1 MDKHSSYLI
10 IGNGIA
16 GVTAAETLRA
26 ADATCAIT
34 IVADEF
40 FPVYYRP
47 ALKDYLAGRLTEER
61 LWARPS
67 TFYQQQRV
75 RFVPG
80 HVVSIQARQQY
91 VHLHDGQHIPYD
103 KLLLAHGARARQL
116 LCPGHDLAGVLTL
129 RNVPD
134 YQQLLLRLTD
144 AKRIVVCGSGTLA
157 LESAEAL
164 RHLGYEVIHLLRYST
179 IWPEVLDATAS
190 DLVLQEERR
199 DGIDVRTEEEIAQL
213 IGTDG
218 QVREVITTRGTHIP
232 CDLVLIAIGI
242 EPHID
247 FVRAS
252 GIACGRGIQVDEAMR
267 TNVPGIYAAGDVVET
282 KDTVA
287 GRTRVLGQWYPAIQ
301 QAQIAAKGMLE
312 RESARREKLAPNT
325 FYNATFLYGLDFVS
339 IGQTTAPQQAGCY
352 ELIAEPQPRTYR
364 KIVFQQGIPTG
375 ILFLGKTEHAFAY
388 KRAIEHRVNLNAVI
402 NSLFADDF
410 DLADWLDEQHVP
422 LASID
427 ETAAAQGTQVALQS
441 LAGECAVLVPVPH
454 RRVTVSLEERPL
466 QPAIENA
473 VFLIGRQQDA
483 ALFIDHTSVSRQHAE
498 ITYAHGQYILR
509 DLGSFNGTFV
519 NRNRLASGA
528 VHVLKQDD
536 LIRFGDVRVRFQAP
550 EVATRDND
558 LAKKEMP
565 VAGGGHRS
573 DMRILSEKRVQFE
586 IDMCIGC
593 DRCMAACPI
602 PLSAQ
607 VSISDLNQAT
617 ISPEV
622 APHVARFTDE
632 CILCGS
638 CVPVCPVDNHRDLLM
653 VSLKQRFGSAWEG
666 PVDETQLQ
674 LALPQGVSIPVLSK
688 LLRSQ
693 RILRDPQQVP
703 TSYLL
708 HLALASKFL
717 QIDPGTTVL
726 RQGEYGRNLYM
737 ILTGTLVLSAS
748 DVNEKEIPL
757 AILNAGELIGEYGML
772 TGQPYNTTARAQTAA
787 LVLQIP
793 EQVMQRLMELVPAI
807 KNFFTGLNADHF
819 LASVLKRMALF
830 QGVADDLLQYLIS
843 QAQIKLY
850 DRNARLFSEGEQ
862 GRPAR
867 ETVHILLEGIV
878 KVARQKVLPDTLEV
892 SERIIAYR
900 QSGDYFAGGLD
911 LLGDSR
917 AVSATAINRT
927 HVAEIP
933 YLAIQFLF
941 QRYPEVEQRF
951 RLRLQE
957 YMASNLS
964 MQTGEFPAISVS
976 SPAAVDAML
985 KANFHA
991 LVDDGVVEG
1000 TEVLVIDLDTC
1011 IHCSECEEACARR
1024 HGRSRMNRKGVVL
1037 NNLTVVTACRQCQD
1051 PVCMLCSRAGIARLP
1066 NGEVYITD
1074 SCIGC
1079 GICAERCPYDAI
1091 SIVNIEDEVESEA
1104 LSGWQRFSE
1113 IFHKGIITERQR
1125 RKLPVL
1131 NGQAASSGKGSLTP
1145 GPLEKPQQYAGYEEM
1160 RKKVAIKCDL
1170 CAGYNDQ
1177 ACVQACPVGA
1187 AFRVRPS
1194 VFFGTTEEILKR

>member
-1 MDKHSSYLI
+1 VGKQQSYLI
-10 IGNGIA
+10 IGNGIT

-26 ADATCAIT
+26 ADATCSIT

-80 HVVSIQARQQY
+80 HVMGIQAEQRY
-91 VHLHDGQHIPYD
+91 VQLHDGQRINYD
-103 KLLLAHGARARQL
+103 KLLLAHGGRARRL
-116 LCPGHDLAGVLTL
+116 LCPGQDLAGVMTL
-129 RNVPD
+129 RNVTD

-157 LESAEAL
+157 LESTEAL
-164 RHLGYEVIHLLRYST
+164 RHLGYEIIHLLRYNT

-199 DGIDVRTEEEIAQL
+199 DGIDVRTEEEIAEL
-213 IGTDG
+213 VGTNG
-218 QVREVITTRGTHIP
+218 QVSEVITTRGTHIP

-252 GIACGRGIQVDEAMR
+252 GIACGRGVQVDATMR
-267 TNVPGIYAAGDVVET
+267 TNMPGIYAAGDVVET
-282 KDTVA
+282 RDVLT
-287 GRTRVLGQWYPAIQ
+287 GRTRVVGQWYPAIQ
-301 QAQIAAKGMLE
+301 QAQIAAKEMLE
-312 RESARREKLAPNT
+312 PESAQREKPLRDT
-325 FYNATFLYGLDFVS
+325 LYNATFLYGLDFVS
-339 IGQTTAPQQAGCY
+339 LGQTIVPQQAGYY
-352 ELIAEPQPRTYR
+352 ELIAEPQPRAYR

-375 ILFLGKTEHAFAY
+375 ILFLGRTAQAFAY
-388 KRAIEHRVNLNAVI
+388 KRAIDQRVNLTSILNF
-402 NSLFADDF
+402 LFADDF
-410 DLADWLDEQHVP
+410 DLADWLDGQHVP
-422 LASID
+422 PATID
-427 ETAAAQGTQVALQS
+427 ETDAEQGTQAAMRS
-441 LAGECAVLVPVPH
+441 PAGAVLVPVPH
-454 RRVTVSLEERPL
+454 PRVVVSLEEKPL
-466 QPAIENA
+466 QLTSENA
-473 VFLIGRQQDA
+473 LFLIGRQQDA
-483 ALFIDHTSVSRQHAE
+483 ALFIDHTSVSRLHAE
-498 ITYAHGQYILR
+498 ITYVHGQYLVR
-509 DLGSFNGTFV
+509 DMDSFNGTFV
-519 NRNRLASGA
+519 NMNKLAPGA
-528 VHVLKQDD
+528 MHVLKPHDM
-536 LIRFGDVRVRFQAP
+536 IRFGDVRVSFQAP
-550 EVATRDND
+550 EVAKRESDS
-558 LAKKEMP
+558 AKDTHV

-573 DMRILSEKRVQFE
+573 DMRILSEKHVKFE

-607 VSISDLNQAT
+607 VSISDLNHAT

-653 VSLKQRFGSAWEG
+653 VSLKQRFGSSWES
-666 PVDETQLQ
+666 PIDETLLQ
-674 LALPQGVSIPVLSK
+674 QALPQGISEPLLIN
-688 LLRSQ
+688 LLRTQS
-693 RILRDPQQVP
+693 ILQDPQLVP
-703 TSYLL
+703 TAYLL
-708 HLALASKFL
+708 HLALASQFL
-717 QIDPGTTVL
+717 QIEPGTTVL

-737 ILTGTLVLSAS
+737 ILDGTLVLSAS

-757 AILNAGELIGEYGML
+757 AILSVGELIGEYGML

-793 EQVMQRLMELVPAI
+793 EQVMQRLMELVPSI

-819 LASVLKRMALF
+819 LASILKRLALF
-830 QGVADDLLQYLIS
+830 QGVADDMLQYLIS
-843 QAQIKLY
+843 QAQVTLY
-850 DRNARLFSEGEQ
+850 DRNARLFSEEEQ

-878 KVARQKVLPDTLEV
+878 KVARQKMLPNMNET

-900 QSGDYFAGGLD
+900 QSGDYFVGGLD

-917 AVSATAINRT
+917 AVTVTAINRT

-933 YLAIQFLF
+933 YLVIQFLF

-951 RLRLQE
+951 RMRVQE

-964 MQTGEFPAISVS
+964 MQTGAMPALSIS

-985 KANFHA
+985 KANFHT

-1091 SIVNIEDEVESEA
+1091 SIVDIENEVESEA

-1113 IFHKGIITERQR
+1113 IFHKGIVTERQR

-1131 NGQAASSGKGSLTP
+1131 NGQAASSGKGNLTP
-1145 GPLEKPQQYAGYEEM
+1145 GPLERPQQSAGYEEM

>member
-1 MDKHSSYLI
+1 VGKQQSYVI
-10 IGNGIA
+10 IGNGIT

-26 ADATCAIT
+26 ADATCSIT

-80 HVVSIQARQQY
+80 HVVGIQAEQRY
-91 VHLHDGQHIPYD
+91 VQLHDGQRLTYD
-103 KLLLAHGARARQL
+103 KLLLAHGARARRL
-116 LCPGHDLAGVLTL
+116 LCPGQDLAGVMTL
-129 RNVPD
+129 RNVTD

-144 AKRIVVCGSGTLA
+144 TKRVVVCGSGTLS

-164 RHLGYEVIHLLRYST
+164 RHLGYEVVHLLRYNT

-199 DGIDVRTEEEIAQL
+199 DGIDVRLEEEIAEL
-213 IGTDG
+213 VGING
-218 QVREVITTRGTHIP
+218 QVSEVITTRGTHIP
-232 CDLVLIAIGI
+232 CDLVMIAIGI

-252 GIACGRGIQVDEAMR
+252 GIACGRGIQVDAAMR
-267 TNVPGIYAAGDVVET
+267 TNKPAIYAAGDVVET
-282 KDTVA
+282 KDLMT
-287 GRTRVLGQWYPAIQ
+287 GKTRVIGQWYPAIR

-312 RESARREKLAPNT
+312 TEASRRETSARDT

-339 IGQTTAPQQAGCY
+339 LGQTSALQQVGAY
-352 ELIAEPQPRTYR
+352 ELIAEPQPRAYR
-364 KIVFQQGIPTG
+364 KIVFQQGTPTG
-375 ILFLGKTEHAFAY
+375 IIFLGKTEQAFAY
-388 KRAIEHRVNLNAVI
+388 KRAIDHRVNLSAI
-402 NSLFADDF
+402 LTILFTDDF
-410 DLADWLDEQHVP
+410 DLADWLDGQHVP
-422 LASID
+422 PASID
-427 ETAAAQGTQVALQS
+427 ETDEVSGTQAEIGPP
-441 LAGECAVLVPVPH
+441 AENFAVLVPVPH
-454 RRVTVSLEERPL
+454 RRVAVSLEEKPL
-466 QPAIENA
+466 QPATENA
-473 VFLIGRQQDA
+473 VFLIGRQPDA
-483 ALFIDHTSVSRQHAE
+483 ALFIDHTSVSRLHAE
-498 ITYAHGQYILR
+498 ITYARRQYMVR
-509 DLGSFNGTFV
+509 DMGSFNGTFV
-519 NRNRLASGA
+519 NKARLAPGA
-528 VHVLKQDD
+528 PHALTHDE
-536 LIRFGDVRVRFQAP
+536 LIRFGDVQVRFQAP
-550 EVATRDND
+550 EVSTKESTIARD
-558 LAKKEMP
+558 MHV
-565 VAGGGHRS
+565 VAGGGHRN
-573 DMRILSEKRVQFE
+573 DMRAFSEKRVQFE

-653 VSLKQRFGSAWEG
+653 LSLKQRFGSAWES
-666 PVDETQLQ
+666 PVDEIMLQ
-674 LALPQGVSIPVLSK
+674 QALPQGMSVLLLIK
-688 LLRSQ
+688 LLRTQ
-693 RILRDPQQVP
+693 RILQDPQLVP
-703 TSYLL
+703 TEYLT
-708 HLALASKFL
+708 HLALASQFL
-717 QIDPGTTVL
+717 QIEPGATVL

-737 ILTGTLVLSAS
+737 ILDGTLVLSAT
-748 DVNEKEIPL
+748 DVSEKEIPL
-757 AILNAGELIGEYGML
+757 AILSSGELIGEYGML
-772 TGQPYNTTARAQTAA
+772 TGQPYNTTARAQTPV

-793 EQVMQRLMELVPAI
+793 EQVMQRLMELVPTI

-819 LASVLKRMALF
+819 LISILKRMALF
-830 QGVADDLLQYLIS
+830 QGVADDMLQYLIG

-850 DRNARLFSEGEQ
+850 DRNARLFSEEEQ

-867 ETVHILLEGIV
+867 ETMHILLEGIV
-878 KVARQKVLPDTLEV
+878 KVARQKVVPTTEV
-892 SERIIAYR
+892 GERVIAYR

-917 AVSATAINRT
+917 AVTVTAINRT

-933 YLAIQFLF
+933 YLAVQFLF
-941 QRYPEVEQRF
+941 QRYPDVEQRF

-957 YMASNLS
+957 YMSSNLS
-964 MQTGEFPAISVS
+964 MQTGAIPVVNVS

-1051 PVCMLCSRAGIARLP
+1051 PVCMLCSRAGIARMP

-1091 SIVNIEDEVESEA
+1091 SIVDIENDVESEA
-1104 LSGWQRFSE
+1104 LTGWQRFSE
-1113 IFHKGIITERQR
+1113 VFRKGIVTERQR

-1131 NGQAASSGKGSLTP
+1131 NGQAASSGKSNLTL
-1145 GPLEKPQQYAGYEEM
+1145 GPLERPYAGYEEM

-1170 CAGYNDQ
+1170 CARYNDQ